1 METKVEFNMTNSE
14 DIIYKETM
22 VNAYKYGS
30 ADAKIVMKKIM
41 SGYPELRSK
50 AKEIQKILGNIVNEV
65 NNLSRKDLE
74 KIVEDRYPESII
86 EKEVKERDYLPE
98 IVNAKK
104 GEVKVRYPPEPS
116 KEPHIGQMLSFCINH
131 LIAERFEGRTV
142 LRFDDTNPEKVRSE
156 FYDSFREVL
165 AWLNLR
171 VDEEVLASDKMEVF
185 YEKARKLILDND
197 AFVCRCERK
206 LFTQL
211 RDEQKECTCNLN
223 NSTELN
229 LELFEEILEGKFSPG
244 EAVVRLR
251 GDMKSPNSVMRDPVL
266 LRLSSHTHCIQGDK
280 YILWPMYD
288 FESPIMEDL
297 TQVTHILRSMEFGK
311 MRQELQTTIAK
322 RLNLNVPE
330 FMEYRRYNIIGA
342 PTQGR
347 VIRELVKENIV
358 TGWDDYRLVTYQAM
372 KRRGIQPEV
381 FPEIIKRVGA
391 TKSSTNIDFSLIF
404 SINRKIIEPNSRH
417 CFFVEDPI
425 KVLII
430 NPIKRSV
437 DIPYHP
443 HNQELGKRIIN
454 VDDVIYLSGTDKEFL
469 NVNSNVRLKDLYNI
483 RITEKIAEKELRAEI
498 TGIELQ
504 PDYPKLQWVSEPVE
518 VEIVKPEM
526 LYLNKRINKDSL
538 KYIQGLGENSLKKLK
553 IDEIIQLERFGYT
566 KVNKINNQIKM
577 NYIHG

>member
-1 METKVEFNMTNSE
+1 
-14 DIIYKETM
+14 
-22 VNAYKYGS
+22 
-30 ADAKIVMKKIM
+30 
-41 SGYPELRSK
+41 
-50 AKEIQKILGNIVNEV
+50 
-65 NNLSRKDLE
+65 
-74 KIVEDRYPESII
+74 
-86 EKEVKERDYLPE
+86 
-98 IVNAKK
+98 
-104 GEVKVRYPPEPS
+104 
-116 KEPHIGQMLSFCINH
+116 
-131 LIAERFEGRTV
+131 
-142 LRFDDTNPEKVRSE
+142 
-156 FYDSFREVL
+156 
-165 AWLNLR
+165 
-171 VDEEVLASDKMEVF
+171 
-185 YEKARKLILDND
+185 
-197 AFVCRCERK
+197 
-206 LFTQL
+206 
-211 RDEQKECTCNLN
+211 
-223 NSTELN
+223 
-229 LELFEEILEGKFSPG
+229 
-244 EAVVRLR
+244 
-251 GDMKSPNSVMRDPVL
+251 
-266 LRLSSHTHCIQGDK
+266 
-280 YILWPMYD
+280 
-288 FESPIMEDL
+288 
-297 TQVTHILRSMEFGK
+297 

-469 NVNSNVRLKDLYNI
+469 NINSNVRLKDLYNI